1 MRSAAEECWILSE
14 NRSRWAEESLD
25 DATRLA
31 FRQMAKTLAE
41 LAFIHHFTPTDERID
56 TARSENSETTPAEH
70 APPSPSFVMPLTENE
85 NEGLESDV
93 DAEVDAEKRDG
104 KQRLRST
111 GGSPKA
117 STRSI

>member
-14 NRSRWAEESLD
+14 NCSRWAEESRD

-85 NEGLESDV
+85 NDGLESDV
-93 DAEVDAEKRDG
+93 DTEVDAEKRDR
-104 KQRLRST
+104 KQRLSLP
-111 GGSPKA
+111 SPTLFPK
-117 STRSI
+117 R